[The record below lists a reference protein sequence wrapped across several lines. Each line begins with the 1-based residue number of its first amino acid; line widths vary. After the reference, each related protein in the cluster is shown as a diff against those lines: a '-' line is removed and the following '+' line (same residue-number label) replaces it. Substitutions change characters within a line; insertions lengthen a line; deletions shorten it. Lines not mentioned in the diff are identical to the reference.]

1 MGVQQI
7 LAPAPAPVI
16 MLGTQPQIV
25 STLFWP
31 KYTDIA
37 QQGLARGAS
46 FLALCRTERRATR
59 SGASLAL
66 PGQPATQTHSVSWHC

>member
-1 MGVQQI
+1 MEMGVQQI

-31 KYTDIA
+31 KYTDYKCIA
-37 QQGLARGAS
+37 WFG
-46 FLALCRTERRATR
+46 
-59 SGASLAL
+59 
-66 PGQPATQTHSVSWHC
+66 